1 MPDLLNFLSADFMGT
16 ALWLWLSFILL
27 IGVLM
32 AADLGLFRK
41 NTHEI
46 GVSESLK
53 MYGFYMFLACVF
65 GGWVWWKFGAES
77 GANYFTGYFIEQS
90 LSMDNLFVM
99 SMIFGHLGIPRM
111 YQHRV
116 LFWGIIGV
124 IVLRGVMILAGA
136 VLITKFHW
144 ILLIFGAFLIYSGIR
159 MGLASEKEEEI
170 SFEESKLMRFL
181 AKRMRITMNMDGQK
195 FFIRQPDR
203 DGKVV
208 WFATTLF
215 LALCMI
221 ELSDVIFAVDSIPA
235 IFAITTDPF
244 IIFTSNLFAI
254 LGLRSLYFALSA
266 VLHRFVYVKYALAA
280 ILSLIGV
287 KIFYTEFFGH
297 IDPIITLT
305 VTFTLLLGS
314 VVLSMIKTRGMEPQ
328 IHNGEM
334 KDGQA
339 E

>member
-1 MPDLLNFLSADFMGT
+1 MPDLLNFLTQDVMGT
-16 ALWLWLSFILL
+16 ALWLWGAFVLL

-41 NTHEI
+41 DTHEI
-46 GVSESLK
+46 GVRESLT

-65 GGWVWWKFGAES
+65 GGWVWWQFGQES

-99 SMIFGHLGIPRM
+99 SMIFGHLGIPRL

-124 IVLRGVMILAGA
+124 ILLRGVMILAGA
-136 VLITKFHW
+136 VLIAKFHW
-144 ILLIFGAFLIYSGIR
+144 ILMIFGAFLIYSGIR
-159 MGLASEKEEEI
+159 MGLASEDEEEI

-181 AKRMRITMNMDGQK
+181 AKRMRITMNTDGQK
-195 FFIRQPDR
+195 FFLRQPDR
-203 DGKVV
+203 AGKIV
-208 WFATTLF
+208 WFATPLF

-244 IIFTSNLFAI
+244 VIFTSNLFAI

-266 VLHRFVYVKYALAA
+266 VLHRFIYVKYALAA

-287 KIFYTEFFGH
+287 KIFYTEFVGH
-297 IDPIITLT
+297 IDPLITLG
-305 VTFTLLLGS
+305 VTFGLLALS
-314 VVLSMIKTRGMEPQ
+314 VALSMIKTR
-328 IHNGEM
+328 HLAADT
-334 KDGQA
+334 KDGQP